1 MATVR
6 NTPCPAQHA
15 HPTRLGRFAKVEATA
30 IRKLAACEDAH
41 WWYRERRRILDKE
54 IRGLRPGVAL
64 DVGAAGGGNTRVLQA
79 AGWRALA
86 LEYGPD
92 GAEVASER
100 GLAVIR
106 GDAHQLPVGDRR
118 LDLVVA
124 FDVLEHLADDARAA
138 AELYRVLRPGGS
150 GLIAV
155 PAGMD
160 LWSAHDVEVGHVR
173 RYDRSS
179 LTAALTGAGFALLE
193 LWSWNVLLRP
203 VVRLRRRNIRGSD
216 LTELSPSVNTAL
228 RCVIAA
234 ERVLPVRRLPGVSLV
249 ARVRRPG

>member
-1 MATVR
+1 M
-6 NTPCPAQHA
+6 
-15 HPTRLGRFAKVEATA
+15 EATE

-160 LWSAHDVEVGHVR
+160 
-173 RYDRSS
+173 RSH
-179 LTAALTGAGFALLE
+179 TAAPANWGAGLASE
-193 LWSWNVLLRP
+193 TRV
-203 VVRLRRRNIRGSD
+203 GG
-216 LTELSPSVNTAL
+216 ESPA
-228 RCVIAA
+228 
-234 ERVLPVRRLPGVSLV
+234 RVLSRHVVSTSRDIVRPTRAV
-249 ARVRRPG
+249 